1 MINRNLLESAKY
13 IRIEYE
19 SLMDKFNS
27 YEKQA
32 LDLRD
37 FFTKK
42 TTELSELNDS
52 KVSKVK
58 TKVDVEVVTKD
69 IMSIIEE
76 IEQEA
81 EKITRSVEGINKKIE
96 SLKKDEEILYDKIK
110 EKYPTLSDEDIQKEV
125 WDFLKTNS

>member
-1 MINRNLLESAKY
+1 MINHNLLESAKY

-69 IMSIIEE
+69 IMNIIEE

-110 EKYPTLSDEDIQKEV
+110 EKYPTLSDEDIHKEV
-125 WDFLKTNS
+125 WDFLKTSS

>member
-13 IRIEYE
+13 IRMEYE

-69 IMSIIEE
+69 IMTIIEE